1 MRGSV
6 AFRPLF
12 FSSSVW
18 VIGGIA
24 SVPADDGPLEFAD
37 DSQPTLVGTLPLNP

>member
-37 DSQPTLVGTLPLNP
+37 DSQPTLACNPF

>member
-37 DSQPTLVGTLPLNP
+37 DSQPTLA